1 MLDGV
6 DINSI
11 HLLYRLD
18 DRNDFDTGVVGVGS
32 LSDCKLWMDKEEKG
46 QKETLCASIEAMD
59 SARPLI

>member
-1 MLDGV
+1 MLEGFQ
-6 DINSI
+6 INSI
-11 HLLYRLD
+11 HLLCRLD
-18 DRNDFDTGVVGVGS
+18 DRYDFDTGVVGVGS